1 MDMITPDENIGKTV
15 ADRLKGKW
23 IFELIFIAVYP
34 LSYISSWM
42 VALRGIKQGDESI
55 IVPAAFLNLILS
67 MTILSLVMIFQRK
80 GSDHAISLLK
90 GAVNYFQCPVTV
102 AVMVICPNIIAAVI
116 TTAIVTAAYVWWRI
130 PAFKLYLAIFKGEY
144 KVFEASVISNE
155 VKTNSRFDRNRLSSF
170 AYWIRDRYRYEIKGA
185 WDNNTYHDVTR
196 VVRGVLGL
204 DVYVE
209 NEKVGTIFSLRSI
222 SYHCCVQECGNQ
234 RIHEIQTDRKT
245 FNKHPIGYRG
255 FVVIPDSDEYESNL
269 IMI

>member
-1 MDMITPDENIGKTV
+1 MDMITPDENIRKTV

-34 LSYISSWM
+34 LAYISLWM

-90 GAVNYFQCPVTV
+90 GAVNYFQCPITV
-102 AVMVICPNIIAAVI
+102 AVMIICPNIIAAVI
-116 TTAIVTAAYVWWRI
+116 TTAIVTTAYIWWRL
-130 PAFKLYLAIFKGEY
+130 PAFKLYLAMFKGEY
-144 KVFEASVISNE
+144 IVFEASVISNE
-155 VKTNSRFDRNRLSSF
+155 VKTNYRFNRNRLPGF
-170 AYWIRDRYRYEIKGA
+170 ALRIWDRYRYEIIGA

-196 VVRGVLGL
+196 VARGVFGY

-209 NEKVGTIFSLRSI
+209 NEKVGSMYPLMRI
-222 SYHCCVQECGNQ
+222 SYHYCVRADRDN
-234 RIHEIQTDRKT
+234 RIYEIQTDRRT
-245 FNKHPIGYRG
+245 FNKRLIGYRG
-255 FVVIPDSDEYESNL
+255 TVVVPDSDEHGEDA